1 MYGVVEY
8 GTVAYGGSLIL
19 KQTVSTGL
27 VCRTTILKANSKEL
41 SSRVVAL
48 RRETK
53 ALTCQVNVVYI
64 AGTEN
69 LVARVLV
76 RRLSSLSLVVRL
88 IVRKVTTVNFVSRLT
103 ILCEFSRDLVS
114 RTIILRESYRNLVAH
129 VDVIYTEAD
138 ISLVSRV
145 VILRESLTSL
155 ISRIVTLRESFFN
168 LVSRLIIRV
177 VARKSLV
184 SRTFVLREYTLGLV
198 SRVVCLRKQFKSLNG
213 RLICLREARSNLV
226 SSVNV
231 VYIPGEVGIVCGVIV
246 RVVTSRVLVNRLHVA
261 PDVDNSFSVNSVVRV
276 SASAISTVNDDVS
289 LYSVVKWSE

>member
-76 RRLSSLSLVVRL
+76 RRLTLSNLVCRLVVE
-88 IVRKVTTVNFVSRLT
+88 IVSPLFHYCRVTV
-103 ILCEFSRDLVS
+103 
-114 RTIILRESYRNLVAH
+114 LREAAKVLTCQ